1 MRKGIEIAFKS
12 VEYRGSLRSNKK
24 NLSRQSN
31 NLIGLGIAKVR
42 TFLMSR
48 MTTSLTIKRDLIACR
63 TRQAAPGHSLTHS
76 DSGNSLVS
84 NRALST
90 LIPAPKFCVNYCF
103 YIQSQ
108 TRLND
113 YMDSEKTRIRG
124 LYQTIEITYCF
135 FLSSTPHFLSTL
147 ARTRVNGRLKNLAN
161 MVVKINK
168 KQLSIFYTLVYH
180 RRDIKMLKI

>member
-12 VEYRGSLRSNKK
+12 VEYRSSLRSNKK

-31 NLIGLGIAKVR
+31 NLTGLGIAKVR

-63 TRQAAPGHSLTHS
+63 TRQAAPGHSLAHS

-84 NRALST
+84 NRPLST
-90 LIPAPKFCVNYCF
+90 LIPAPKFCVNYRF

-113 YMDSEKTRIRG
+113 YMDSQKTRILG
-124 LYQTIEITYCF
+124 LIQYFTRPWKQRTVF
-135 FLSSTPHFLSTL
+135 PFLQHAIFRAPSPE
-147 ARTRVNGRLKNLAN
+147 TRVNGRLKNLAN
-161 MVVKINK
+161 MVVKNK
-168 KQLSIFYTLVYH
+168 QKTTFHVLYSCIPWT
-180 RRDIKMLKI
+180 

>member
-42 TFLMSR
+42 TFLMQC

-84 NRALST
+84 NRPLST
-90 LIPAPKFCVNYCF
+90 LIPAPKFYVNYCF

-113 YMDSEKTRIRG
+113 YMDSQKTRIRG

-135 FLSSTPHFLSTL
+135 FLSTTSHFLSTL

>member
-63 TRQAAPGHSLTHS
+63 TRQAAPGHSLT
-76 DSGNSLVS
+76 
-84 NRALST
+84 
-90 LIPAPKFCVNYCF
+90 
-103 YIQSQ
+103 
-108 TRLND
+108 
-113 YMDSEKTRIRG
+113 RIAG
-124 LYQTIEITYCF
+124 IL
-135 FLSSTPHFLSTL
+135 
-147 ARTRVNGRLKNLAN
+147 
-161 MVVKINK
+161 
-168 KQLSIFYTLVYH
+168 
-180 RRDIKMLKI
+180 

>member
-1 MRKGIEIAFKS
+1 
-12 VEYRGSLRSNKK
+12 
-24 NLSRQSN
+24 
-31 NLIGLGIAKVR
+31 
-42 TFLMSR
+42 MSR
-48 MTTSLTIKRDLIACR
+48 MTTSLTIKRDLIASR

-76 DSGNSLVS
+76 DSGNSLGS
-84 NRALST
+84 NRPLST
-90 LIPAPKFCVNYCF
+90 LIPAPKFYVNYCF

-113 YMDSEKTRIRG
+113 YMDSQKTRIRG

-135 FLSSTPHFLSTL
+135 FSFYTTPHFLSTF
-147 ARTRVNGRLKNLAN
+147 ARIRVNGRLKNLAN

-168 KQLSIFYTLVYH
+168 KQLSIFYTIVFH

>member
-1 MRKGIEIAFKS
+1 
-12 VEYRGSLRSNKK
+12 
-24 NLSRQSN
+24 
-31 NLIGLGIAKVR
+31 
-42 TFLMSR
+42 MSR

-76 DSGNSLVS
+76 FIHSDSGNSLVS
-84 NRALST
+84 NRPLST

-113 YMDSEKTRIRG
+113 YMDSQKTRIRG

-135 FLSSTPHFLSTL
+135 FLSTTRHFLSTF

-180 RRDIKMLKI
+180 RSDIKMLKI

>member
-12 VEYRGSLRSNKK
+12 VEYRSSLRSNKKK

-42 TFLMSR
+42 TFLMQR
-48 MTTSLTIKRDLIACR
+48 MTTSLTIKRDLVACR
-63 TRQAAPGHSLTHS
+63 TRQAAPGHSLAHS

-84 NRALST
+84 NRPLST
-90 LIPAPKFCVNYCF
+90 LIPAPKFYVNYCF

-113 YMDSEKTRIRG
+113 YMDSQKTRIRG

-135 FLSSTPHFLSTL
+135 FSF
-147 ARTRVNGRLKNLAN
+147 
-161 MVVKINK
+161 
-168 KQLSIFYTLVYH
+168 FYTSFSEHLS
-180 RRDIKMLKI
+180 KNQSKWTFEKFS

>member
-12 VEYRGSLRSNKK
+12 VEYRSSLRSNKK

-31 NLIGLGIAKVR
+31 KLIGLGIAKVR

-84 NRALST
+84 NRPLST
-90 LIPAPKFCVNYCF
+90 LIPAPKFYVNYCF
-103 YIQSQ
+103 YIQS
-108 TRLND
+108 
-113 YMDSEKTRIRG
+113 
-124 LYQTIEITYCF
+124 
-135 FLSSTPHFLSTL
+135 
-147 ARTRVNGRLKNLAN
+147 
-161 MVVKINK
+161 
-168 KQLSIFYTLVYH
+168 
-180 RRDIKMLKI
+180 

>member
-48 MTTSLTIKRDLIACR
+48 MTTSLTIKRDLMLVVHGKPPLV
-63 TRQAAPGHSLTHS
+63 THSLTHS

-84 NRALST
+84 NRPLST
-90 LIPAPKFCVNYCF
+90 LIPAPKFYVNYCF

-113 YMDSEKTRIRG
+113 YMDSQKTRIRG

-135 FLSSTPHFLSTL
+135 FSF
-147 ARTRVNGRLKNLAN
+147 
-161 MVVKINK
+161 
-168 KQLSIFYTLVYH
+168 FYTPFSEHLS
-180 RRDIKMLKI
+180 KNQSKWTFEKFS